1 MDSYKFD
8 DYIDDCTLDNVG
20 FADIYEENEK
30 LSFYIIM
37 QLRELNA
44 TISFAESCTGGL
56 LAATLVGVSGSSDV
70 FNESFVTYANEAK
83 EERLSV
89 PNEVL
94 MTYGAVS
101 EETAKHMAIGVS
113 NAAKSNIG
121 VGITGIAGPT
131 GGTADKPVGL
141 VYIGV
146 TVEGNTHVTKCN
158 FRGDRLS
165 VRLKAVNK
173 ALKMICDEIK

>member
-1 MDSYKFD
+1 MDSYRFD
-8 DYIDDCTLDNVG
+8 AYIDECPLDNVG
-20 FADIYEENEK
+20 FVDIYEENEK

-83 EERLSV
+83 EELLGV
-89 PNEVL
+89 PKDVL
-94 MTYGAVS
+94 KEYGAVS

-113 NAAKSNIG
+113 HAAKSDIG
-121 VGITGIAGPT
+121 VGITGIAGPS
-131 GGTADKPVGL
+131 GGTEDKPVGL

-146 TVEGNTHVTKCN
+146 TVDGNTLVTKCN

-173 ALKMICDEIK
+173 ALKMICDEII